1 MGRVG
6 ETVDGQLLRG
16 TWLCVKC
23 GEILAQLGS
32 EGQEQGLARES
43 SEEPN

>member
-6 ETVDGQLLRG
+6 ESVDGELLRG

-32 EGQEQGLARES
+32 AGQGQGLARES
-43 SEEPN
+43 SEEPD